1 MLFLIFLLIS
11 KEVASTDVEAGKTK
25 PTVRM
30 LSAYLNVPVL
40 PLLLVFAAIVVFK
53 ALEVL

>member
-11 KEVASTDVEAGKTK
+11 KEVTSTEVEAGETK
-25 PTVRM
+25 PAVRM
-30 LSAYLNVPVL
+30 LSAYLYVPVL